1 MVSSGTLLVCG
12 AVLERY
18 LEVLAEH
25 PDVAPPEFRAMVADA
40 FFDVKRAREEEFLG
54 ITRAVRAVPA
64 ETDRAS
70 LLQLTARG

>member
-18 LEVLAEH
+18 LEVLA
-25 PDVAPPEFRAMVADA
+25 DA
-40 FFDVKRAREEEFLG
+40 FLDVKRAREEEFLG

-64 ETDRAS
+64 ETDCWQSYA
-70 LLQLTARG
+70 G